1 MRTRRSKAAFLTTV
15 VIAWG
20 LIAAPAAAG
29 PSGPGSPDPSFSGDG
44 IVRSKL
50 GDLTFFSGLVV
61 QGSKT
66 VVAGGA
72 RVHGGFDAVLFRYT
86 RRGALDRSF
95 GRDGKVRV
103 DVDGYDAFFDVVV
116 MPDGKLLA
124 VGASQGTAPSRFLVV
139 RFLADGR
146 IDRSFA
152 KSGVALTRFPDD
164 DNQAFAALALPNGKA
179 VVCGWTRDLA
189 AGQSAFALAR
199 YRASGALDPTFGG
212 DGKVVTRFPVR
223 SENECSGL
231 GLATDGQVVAS
242 GTLRSAGPGTTVAGL
257 ARYRPNGTLETFFDD
272 DGRAEVGLGNY
283 TTAEDVLVLKNNYF
297 VLAGQWQR
305 PSGSYAGYAAKLNTS
320 GSLDMSFGKNGV
332 RSVFVPG
339 GDAKFLGLAKA
350 PGGKLV
356 GVGEWSSDTAPFRQF
371 ALIARLK
378 AGGGFDAGFGA
389 GGIVTMPL
397 VPSGD
402 SRAADVQA
410 LSDGRITLTG
420 ETSSAGATARL
431 LG

>member
-1 MRTRRSKAAFLTTV
+1 MRT
-15 VIAWG
+15 
-20 LIAAPAAAG
+20 
-29 PSGPGSPDPSFSGDG
+29 
-44 IVRSKL
+44 KL
-50 GDLTFFSGLVV
+50 GDLTFFSGLVL

-72 RVHGGFDAVLFRYT
+72 RVHGEFDAVLFRYT
-86 RRGALDRSF
+86 RRGALDRLF
-95 GRDGKVRV
+95 GRNGKVRI

-116 MPDGKLLA
+116 MSDGKLLA
-124 VGASQGTAPSRFLVV
+124 AGASQGTTRTRFLVM
-139 RFLADGR
+139 RFLPDGR

-152 KSGVALTRFPDD
+152 KSGVALTAFPDD
-164 DNQAFAALALPNGKA
+164 DSQAFAALALPNAKA
-179 VVCGWTRDLA
+179 VVGGFTR
-189 AGQSAFALAR
+189 AGTDQSAFALAR
-199 YRASGALDPTFGG
+199 YRGNGGLDTTFGG

-242 GTLRSAGPGTTVAGL
+242 GTLRSAGPGSTVAGL
-257 ARYRPNGTLETFFDD
+257 ARYRPNGRLETFFDD
-272 DGRAEVGLGNY
+272 DGRVEISLGNY
-283 TTAEDVLVLKNNYF
+283 TTGEDVLVLKNNFF

-305 PSGSYAGYAAKLNTS
+305 PAGSYAGYVAKLNTS
-320 GSLDMSFGKNGV
+320 GAFDVSFGKNGV
-332 RSVFVPG
+332 RSVFVSG
-339 GDAKFLGLAKA
+339 GDAKILGLAQA

-356 GVGEWSSDTAPFRQF
+356 GVGEWSSDISPYTQL

-378 AGGGFDAGFGA
+378 SGGGFDATFGT

-397 VPSGD
+397 APSD
-402 SRAADVQA
+402 SHAAGVQV

-420 ETSSAGATARL
+420 ETYSAGATARL